1 MSAES
6 PPRRTGSPATAV
18 GHGSVLVSDPLRAF
32 SVFAEDCNMTHAAR
46 RLGLTQP
53 ALFAQ
58 LARLAEEVGGPVYER
73 RGRSLTLTAIGE
85 VVLAHARQA
94 LDARAQL
101 LRELGAEGG
110 PTAPV
115 VLATGEGAMRHLLG
129 PALQV
134 LVRDGGRL
142 RVLVR
147 DRARTIEAVLRGEA
161 HLGVTVLDATPAELS
176 SRELVRVPQALVV
189 PRGHALARKKTVV
202 LADLAGASLVLPPP
216 DRPQRV
222 SVGRA
227 LASAGVA
234 HDVAVE
240 VTGWDLAVTAVQLGL
255 GLAIVN
261 DFGAKHPGCVV
272 RPLRELPPIPYGVV
286 WRAAARASRPVDALK
301 RAIVEACAASARTAA
316 ERSKP
321 YAS

>member
-1 MSAES
+1 MAARSSAR
-6 PPRRTGSPATAV
+6 PPSGPDTRVA
-18 GHGSVLVSDPLRAF
+18 HGSVLVSDPLRAF
-32 SVFAEDCNMTHAAR
+32 SVFAEDCNMTHAAT

-58 LARLAEEVGGPVYER
+58 LARLSEEVGGPVYER
-73 RGRSLTLTAIGE
+73 RGRSLALTAIGE
-85 VVLAHARQA
+85 RVLAHARQA

-110 PTAPV
+110 PAAPV

-129 PALQV
+129 PALQTF
-134 LVRDGGRL
+134 VRDTKGRL

-147 DRARTIEAVLRGEA
+147 DRARTMEAVLRGEA
-161 HLGVTVLDATPAELS
+161 HVGFTVLDDASDELS
-176 SRELVRVPQALVV
+176 RRELVRVPQSLVV
-189 PRGHALARKKTVV
+189 PRGHALARKSVVV

-222 SVGRA
+222 SVARA
-227 LASAGVA
+227 LASAGVV

-240 VTGWDLAVTAVQLGL
+240 VTGWDLAVTAVRLGL

-286 WRAAARASRPVDALK
+286 WRTAARASRPVDALK
-301 RAIVEACAASARTAA
+301 RAIVDACAASARRDA
-316 ERSKP
+316 
-321 YAS
+321 

>member
-1 MSAES
+1 MSADS
-6 PPRRTGSPATAV
+6 SGRQSRRSDPHV
-18 GHGSVLVSDPLRAF
+18 PHGSVLVSDPLRAF
-32 SVFAEDCNMTHAAR
+32 SVFAEDCNMTHAAK

-58 LARLAEEVGGPVYER
+58 LARLSEEVGGPVYER
-73 RGRSLTLTAIGE
+73 RGRSLVLTAIGE

-110 PTAPV
+110 PAAPV

-129 PALQV
+129 PALQSF
-134 LVRDGGRL
+134 VREGNGRL

-161 HLGVTVLDATPAELS
+161 HLGFTVLDATPAELS
-176 SRELVRVPQALVV
+176 ARELVRVPQALVV
-189 PRGHALARKKTVV
+189 PRGHALARKKAV
-202 LADLAGASLVLPPP
+202 LLGDLEGASLVLPPP

-222 SVGRA
+222 SLSRA

-240 VTGWDLAVTAVQLGL
+240 VTGWDLAVAAVQLGL

-261 DFGAKHPGCVV
+261 DFGAKHPGCVA
-272 RPLRELPPIPYGVV
+272 RPLRELPAVPYGLV
-286 WRAAARASRPVDALK
+286 WRSGARASRTVDALR
-301 RAIVEACAASARTAA
+301 RAIVETCAAGARV
-316 ERSKP
+316 RLR
-321 YAS
+321 